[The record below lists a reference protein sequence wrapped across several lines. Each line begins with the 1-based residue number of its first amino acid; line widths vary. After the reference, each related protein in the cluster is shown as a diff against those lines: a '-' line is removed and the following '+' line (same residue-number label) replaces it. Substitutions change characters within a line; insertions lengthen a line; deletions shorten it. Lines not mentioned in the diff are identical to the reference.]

1 MAYNHIDIDFMETFY
16 DGNDDFKGKMISL
29 FIEKSPIYM
38 NDINEH
44 LEQKNLENV
53 AAVAHKFKAS
63 IDFVGARKFKEV
75 VTEIE
80 KNAKGGDTELVA
92 DLVVSADALWQEV
105 ISELT
110 IELSRLKP
118 E

>member
-1 MAYNHIDIDFMETFY
+1 MAYNYIDIDFMDTFY
-16 DGNDDFKGKMISL
+16 DGNDDFKGKMIAL
-29 FIEKSPIYM
+29 FIEKSPGYM

-44 LEQKNLENV
+44 LEQKNLEDL

-80 KNAKGGDTELVA
+80 RNAKDGGLELVT
-92 DLVVSADALWQEV
+92 DLVGSADAIWQEV
-105 ISELT
+105 ISELNT
-110 IELSRLKP
+110 ELSRLRP